1 MNNKCR
7 CSSRPI
13 SWAIIV
19 LLYVNDVAE
28 KMRSINR
35 LNAYEST
42 LQQCSN
48 NISAKI
54 IVIVIFIYLRTSQTM
69 AATVNLTKIKS
80 GNF

>member
-48 NISAKI
+48 NIS
-54 IVIVIFIYLRTSQTM
+54 VIEDNQNHDLVLLRE
-69 AATVNLTKIKS
+69 
-80 GNF
+80 